1 MLINHMKEIHLEANS
16 PLTFTFTEDV
26 EEFNFTVPA
35 QDQFDRLLFSIHH
48 RNAHPIVSEHDQR
61 TTITLEHNNQNLR
74 THLRELPDRLFTV
87 IPKELSGLCSNCN
100 MSAIVNSLPGAIV
113 DVELFAYSDVAKIK
127 INKTYTDFVRQ
138 DGVNY
143 YEIEVDDPTLM
154 NDIDGH
160 IHFSFM
166 SLTGASKTIFVSGDN
181 RPTILSQY
189 FWSSELL
196 G

>member
-1 MLINHMKEIHLEANS
+1 MSEIHLDANT
-16 PLTFTFTEDV
+16 PFTFTFVDEI

-61 TTITLEHNNQNLR
+61 TTVTLEHNNQNLK
-74 THLRELPDRLFTV
+74 THLRELPDRLITF
-87 IPKELSGLCSNCN
+87 IPKELSGLCYNCN
-100 MSAIVNSLPGAIV
+100 MSAVVFSPPGSIV
-113 DVELFAYSDVAKIK
+113 DVELFSFSDVAKIK

-143 YEIEVDDPTLM
+143 YELDINDPTLM
-154 NDIDGH
+154 NDLDGH

-166 SLTGASKTIFVSGDN
+166 SLTGASKTLYVSGDT

-189 FWSSELL
+189 LWSSELL